1 MKKILAKAF
10 SVFLIF
16 LMVSSFNFVHAVSI
30 DDTNY
35 VDGTEWEGT
44 GSNAS
49 EDDWEQGSFSST
61 PEISEGATSNT
72 NPLNASQTIL
82 DEEKIKK
89 LQEGVGVF
97 EQVLTEFGL
106 TVGDYA
112 QDYIREIFDEE
123 LTIDKIVFNDSPNF
137 NANFFDNSANPAT
150 SKASNEV
157 KGFINKWFDY
167 FRKLSLVVILC
178 FLVVAGIRTILGS
191 TKGKVKALETV
202 KKVVIAVMLIYFFP
216 YVIRIAFD
224 LNEALV
230 SKVKEYSYQNIS
242 ASTTLG
248 SAISPESD
256 LKAEELE
263 FRSPTYISA
272 DSGVIRAGSEE
283 ATQIY
288 LEQVKTYA
296 AKADMMRI
304 MRAYAG
310 ITLKFLYVIIWGI
323 MLAQLYIL
331 IIIYLKRYITI
342 AFMLIIYPLTV
353 IGYISGNMFGQSQTA
368 FNSWCKKFFSTLFLQ
383 SIHAIT
389 YGIISRIV
397 VSSLQTSG
405 VTNLSRLNWLLMIIA
420 TSFLFS
426 GEKIIMRLF
435 NASVDT
441 SERGGFKKWFGAP
454 KQMIGALKGK

>member
-1 MKKILAKAF
+1 MKNILAKTF

-16 LMVSSFNFVHAVSI
+16 LMVSSFNFVYAISV
-30 DDTNY
+30 DDTEY
-35 VDGTEWEGT
+35 IDGTEWEGT
-44 GSNAS
+44 GSNAT
-49 EDDWEQGSFSST
+49 EDDWEEGSFSST
-61 PEISEGATSNT
+61 PQITEGTGNST
-72 NPLNASQTIL
+72 QLNVSQSLL
-82 DEEKIKK
+82 DEEKIKE
-89 LQEGVGVF
+89 LQEGVSIF

-112 QDYIREIFDEE
+112 QDYIRKIFKEE
-123 LTIDKIVFNDSPNF
+123 LTVDKLVFNDSPNF

-150 SKASNEV
+150 SEASNAV

-167 FRKLSLVVILC
+167 FKKLSLVVILC
-178 FLVVAGIRTILGS
+178 FLVVAGIRTMLSS

-230 SKVKEYSYQNIS
+230 SKVKEYAYQNVS
-242 ASTTLG
+242 VGTTLG
-248 SAISPESD
+248 STISTESD

-263 FRSPTYISA
+263 FRSPIYISA
-272 DSGVIRAGSEE
+272 DSAIIRAGSEE

-288 LEQVKTYA
+288 LNKVKTYA
-296 AKADMMRI
+296 SKVDMMRI

-331 IIIYLKRYITI
+331 VIIYLKRYITI

-353 IGYISGNMFGQSQTA
+353 IGYISGNMFGKSQTA

-389 YGIISRIV
+389 YGLISRII

-441 SERGGFKKWFGAP
+441 SERGGFKRWFGAP